1 MATAGAALG
10 LDDVLVMT
18 SLLAVSAGWAAE
30 QVSSMC
36 SGMST
41 GDKKLDA
48 LLDVIVTVSAGTGKL
63 DPFVLDEALKEGW
76 TIDELT
82 ESFTYIAIALYA
94 AYFADVPDTSL
105 KFSVS

>member
-10 LDDVLVMT
+10 LDDVLAMT

-48 LLDVIVTVSAGTGKL
+48 LLDIIVTVAAGTGKL
-63 DPFVLDEALKEGW
+63 DPFILDEALKEGW
-76 TIDELT
+76 TVDELT
-82 ESFTYIAIALYA
+82 ESFTYIALVLYA
-94 AYFADVPDTSL
+94 AYFADAPDTYL